1 MPLQIGNAAR
11 RAPNPSC
18 FDELERATRTA
29 GSSVSIGGDRTT
41 ARRTR
46 FVPPNVNRTNRKQTL
61 PFRRPRG
68 VARAFKVQPPPVMS
82 RIETI
87 ARFAL
92 AARRRSATVA
102 SGCARK
108 IGDECT
114 TAADC
119 NPNGT
124 RSCDS
129 SQPGG
134 YCTIQGCDETSCP
147 DEAACIRYF
156 PAQYLTKPCDPTRD
170 PAMRRD
176 RLCRRRVLPARRAV
190 RAAVDRA
197 ALLREDLLQ
206 RRRLPRRVR
215 VPAGGNARQH
225 GAHVEPDRDRAF
237 LRARR
242 QLTRR

>member
-1 MPLQIGNAAR
+1 MA
-11 RAPNPSC
+11 
-18 FDELERATRTA
+18 
-29 GSSVSIGGDRTT
+29 
-41 ARRTR
+41 
-46 FVPPNVNRTNRKQTL
+46 
-61 PFRRPRG
+61 
-68 VARAFKVQPPPVMS
+68 

-92 AARRRSATVA
+92 AVAVVAMAA

-134 YCTIQGCDETSCP
+134 YCTIQGCNETSCP

-156 PAQYLTKPCDPTRD
+156 PAQYLTKPCTPPAPATGCDAGECVPT
-170 PAMRRD
+170 PATGCD
-176 RLCRRRVLPARRAV
+176 ADEFCLPEGLC
-190 RAAVDRA
+190 A
-197 ALLREDLLQ
+197 ALSQELRYCAKTCSSGDDCRSGYEC
-206 RRRLPRRVR
+206 RL
-215 VPAGGNARQH
+215 AGTRGSVAFT
-225 GAHVEPDRDRAF
+225 AEIDPHVHFCAPVAN
-237 LRARR
+237 
-242 QLTRR
+242 

>member
-1 MPLQIGNAAR
+1 MA
-11 RAPNPSC
+11 
-18 FDELERATRTA
+18 
-29 GSSVSIGGDRTT
+29 
-41 ARRTR
+41 
-46 FVPPNVNRTNRKQTL
+46 
-61 PFRRPRG
+61 
-68 VARAFKVQPPPVMS
+68 

-92 AARRRSATVA
+92 AVAVVATVA

-147 DEAACIRYF
+147 DESACIRYF
-156 PAQYLTKPCDPTRD
+156 PAQYLTKACDPSAT
-170 PAMRRD
+170 ATTN
-176 RLCRRRVLPARRAV
+176 LCAADEFCLPEGLC
-190 RAAVDRA
+190 A
-197 ALLREDLLQ
+197 ALSQELRYCAKTCSSGDDCRSGYEC
-206 RRRLPRRVR
+206 RL
-215 VPAGGNARQH
+215 AGTRGSVAFT
-225 GAHVEPDRDRAF
+225 AEIDPTRAF